1 MDIKAILL
9 GLAFAFM
16 WSSAFTSGHII
27 VSSAPPLTALALR
40 FLISGLIGVLLARY
54 LGQTWTLTKKQWI
67 ATFIF
72 GVFQNA
78 LYLGLT
84 FVAMQTIEA
93 SLAAI
98 VASAMPLMVALLGWL
113 VFKERINGVGFIG
126 LVAGLFGV
134 LLIMGTRVNSGV
146 DLFGLVVC
154 IIGMFGLTF
163 ATLAVRGASSG
174 GNLLMVVGL
183 QMLVGSFTLFAVA
196 FQTETISV
204 NYTWSLLAA
213 FSYTTLVPGLL
224 ATWVWFVLV
233 ARIGAVRAS
242 TFHFLNPFFGILI
255 AATILGGA
263 ITFMDTI
270 GVIIIAMGILA
281 VQLARIDIQNAIKI
295 LLTLMD

>member
-1 MDIKAILL
+1 MDIKAIFL

-54 LGQTWTLTKKQWI
+54 LGQTWTLTRKQWI

-146 DLFGLVVC
+146 DLFGLAVC

-204 NYTWSLLAA
+204 NYTWSLLVA

-255 AATILGGA
+255 AATILGEA

-281 VQLARIDIQNAIKI
+281 VQLARIDIQKNK
-295 LLTLMD
+295 L

>member
-1 MDIKAILL
+1 MNIKAIFL

-204 NYTWSLLAA
+204 NYNWSLLAA

-255 AATILGGA
+255 AATILGEA

-281 VQLARIDIQNAIKI
+281 VQLARIDIQKNK
-295 LLTLMD
+295 L

>member
-27 VSSAPPLTALALR
+27 VSSAPPLMALALR
-40 FLISGLIGVLLARY
+40 FLISGFIGVLLARY
-54 LGQTWTLTKKQWI
+54 LGQTWKLTRKQWI

-72 GVFQNA
+72 GIFQNA

-98 VASAMPLMVALLGWL
+98 VASAMPLMVALLGWV
-113 VFKERINGVGFIG
+113 VFKEAINNVGFIG

-134 LLIMGTRVNSGV
+134 LLIMGSRVNTGV
-146 DLFGLVVC
+146 DLFGLGICV
-154 IIGMFGLTF
+154 IGMFGLTF

-174 GNLLMVVGL
+174 GNLLMIVGL
-183 QMLVGSFTLFAVA
+183 QMLVGSFTLFVVA
-196 FQTETISV
+196 LQTETITV
-204 NYTWSLLAA
+204 NYTWSLLVA

-255 AATILGGA
+255 AATILGEP
-263 ITFMDTI
+263 ITFMDII
-270 GVIIIAMGILA
+270 GVIIIAIGILA
-281 VQLARIDIQNAIKI
+281 VQLARIDIQKGHG
-295 LLTLMD
+295 

>member
-1 MDIKAILL
+1 MDIKAIFL

-54 LGQTWTLTKKQWI
+54 LGQTWTLTRKQWI

-113 VFKERINGVGFIG
+113 VFRERINGVGFIG

-146 DLFGLVVC
+146 DLFGLAVC

-255 AATILGGA
+255 AATILGEA

-281 VQLARIDIQNAIKI
+281 VQLARIDIQKNK
-295 LLTLMD
+295 L

>member
-1 MDIKAILL
+1 MDIKAIFL

-27 VSSAPPLTALALR
+27 VSSAPPLMALALR
-40 FLISGLIGVLLARY
+40 FLISGFIGVLLARY
-54 LGQTWTLTKKQWI
+54 LGQTWKLTRKQWI

-72 GVFQNA
+72 GIFQNA

-98 VASAMPLMVALLGWL
+98 VASAMPLMVALLGWV
-113 VFKERINGVGFIG
+113 VFKEAINNVGFIG

-134 LLIMGTRVNSGV
+134 LLIMGSRVNTGV
-146 DLFGLVVC
+146 DLFGLGICV
-154 IIGMFGLTF
+154 IGMFGLTF

-174 GNLLMVVGL
+174 GNLLMIVGL
-183 QMLVGSFTLFAVA
+183 QMLVGSFTLFVVSL
-196 FQTETISV
+196 QTETITV

-213 FSYTTLVPGLL
+213 FSYTTLIPGLL

-233 ARIGAVRAS
+233 DRIGAVRAS

-255 AATILGGA
+255 AATILGEP
-263 ITFMDTI
+263 ITFMDII
-270 GVIIIAMGILA
+270 GVIIIAIGILA
-281 VQLARIDIQNAIKI
+281 VQLARIDIQKGHG
-295 LLTLMD
+295 

>member
-1 MDIKAILL
+1 MDIKAIFL

-54 LGQTWTLTKKQWI
+54 LGQTWTLTRKQWI

-113 VFKERINGVGFIG
+113 VFKERISGVGFIG

-146 DLFGLVVC
+146 DLFGLAVC

-255 AATILGGA
+255 GATILGEA

-281 VQLARIDIQNAIKI
+281 VQLARIDIQKNK
-295 LLTLMD
+295 L

>member
-27 VSSAPPLTALALR
+27 VSSAPPLMALALR
-40 FLISGLIGVLLARY
+40 FLISGFIGVLLARY
-54 LGQTWTLTKKQWI
+54 LGQTWKLTRKQWI

-72 GVFQNA
+72 GIFQNA

-98 VASAMPLMVALLGWL
+98 VASAMPLMVALLGWV
-113 VFKERINGVGFIG
+113 VFKEAINNVGFIG

-134 LLIMGTRVNSGV
+134 LLIMGSRVNTGV
-146 DLFGLVVC
+146 DLFGLGICV
-154 IIGMFGLTF
+154 IGMFGLTF

-174 GNLLMVVGL
+174 GNLLMIVGL
-183 QMLVGSFTLFAVA
+183 QMLVGSFTLFVVA
-196 FQTETISV
+196 LQTETITV

-233 ARIGAVRAS
+233 DRIGAVRAS

-255 AATILGGA
+255 AATILG
-263 ITFMDTI
+263 
-270 GVIIIAMGILA
+270 
-281 VQLARIDIQNAIKI
+281 
-295 LLTLMD
+295 

>member
-1 MDIKAILL
+1 MDIKAIFL

-54 LGQTWTLTKKQWI
+54 LGQTWTLTRKQWI

-146 DLFGLVVC
+146 DLFGLAVC

-204 NYTWSLLAA
+204 NYNWSLLAA

-255 AATILGGA
+255 AATILGEA

-281 VQLARIDIQNAIKI
+281 VQLARIDIQKNK
-295 LLTLMD
+295 L

>member
-1 MDIKAILL
+1 MDIKAIFL

-27 VSSAPPLTALALR
+27 VSSAPPLLSLAVR
-40 FLISGLIGVLLARY
+40 FLISGLLGVFLARY
-54 LGQTWTLTKKQWI
+54 LGQNWQLTRKQWI

-98 VASAMPLMVALLGWL
+98 VASTMPLMVALLGWII
-113 VFKERINGVGFIG
+113 FKEKINSIGFLG
-126 LVAGLFGV
+126 LIAGLLGV
-134 LLIMGTRVNSGV
+134 LLIMGTRISSGV
-146 DLFGLVVC
+146 DLFGLTVSV
-154 IIGMFGLTF
+154 IGMFGLTF

-183 QMLVGSFTLFAVA
+183 QMLVGSLTLFVVA
-196 FQTETISV
+196 LQIETVSV
-204 NYTWSLLAA
+204 NYTWTLLGA

-233 ARIGAVRAS
+233 DRIGAVRAS
-242 TFHFLNPFFGILI
+242 TFHFLNPFFGIFI
-255 AATILGGA
+255 AAIMLGEV
-263 ITFMDTI
+263 ITFMDII
-270 GVIIIAMGILA
+270 GVFVIAAGILA
-281 VQLARIDIQNAIKI
+281 VQLARIDFKNN
-295 LLTLMD
+295 

>member
-27 VSSAPPLTALALR
+27 VSSAPPLMALALR
-40 FLISGLIGVLLARY
+40 FLISGFIGVLLAQY
-54 LGQTWTLTKKQWI
+54 LGQTWKLTRKQWI

-72 GVFQNA
+72 GIFQNA

-113 VFKERINGVGFIG
+113 VFKERISGVGFIG

-134 LLIMGTRVNSGV
+134 LLIMGTRVNAGV
-146 DLFGLVVC
+146 DLFGLGVC
-154 IIGMFGLTF
+154 VIGMFGLTF

-174 GNLLMVVGL
+174 GNLLMIVGL
-183 QMLVGSFTLFAVA
+183 QMLVGSFTLFVVA
-196 FQTETISV
+196 LQTETISV

-233 ARIGAVRAS
+233 DRIGAVRAS

-255 AATILGGA
+255 AATILGEA
-263 ITFMDTI
+263 ITFMDII
-270 GVIIIAMGILA
+270 GVIIIAIGILA
-281 VQLARIDIQNAIKI
+281 VQLARIDIQKGHG
-295 LLTLMD
+295 

>member
-1 MDIKAILL
+1 MDIKAIFL

-27 VSSAPPLTALALR
+27 VSSAPPLMALALR
-40 FLISGLIGVLLARY
+40 FLISGFIGVLLARY
-54 LGQTWTLTKKQWI
+54 LGQTWKLTRKQWI

-146 DLFGLVVC
+146 DLFGLAVC

-255 AATILGGA
+255 AATILGEA

-281 VQLARIDIQNAIKI
+281 VQLARIDIQKNK
-295 LLTLMD
+295 L

>member
-1 MDIKAILL
+1 
-9 GLAFAFM
+9 
-16 WSSAFTSGHII
+16 
-27 VSSAPPLTALALR
+27 
-40 FLISGLIGVLLARY
+40 
-54 LGQTWTLTKKQWI
+54 
-67 ATFIF
+67 
-72 GVFQNA
+72 
-78 LYLGLT
+78 
-84 FVAMQTIEA
+84 MQTIEA

-146 DLFGLVVC
+146 DLFGLAVC
-154 IIGMFGLTF
+154 IIGMFGLPF

-242 TFHFLNPFFGILI
+242 TFC
-255 AATILGGA
+255 
-263 ITFMDTI
+263 
-270 GVIIIAMGILA
+270 
-281 VQLARIDIQNAIKI
+281 
-295 LLTLMD
+295 

>member
-1 MDIKAILL
+1 MDIKAIFL

-40 FLISGLIGVLLARY
+40 FLISGLIGILLARY

-113 VFKERINGVGFIG
+113 VFKERISGVGFIG

-146 DLFGLVVC
+146 DLFGLAVC

-255 AATILGGA
+255 AATILGEA

-281 VQLARIDIQNAIKI
+281 VQLARIDIQKNK
-295 LLTLMD
+295 L

>member
-1 MDIKAILL
+1 MDIKAIFL

-255 AATILGGA
+255 AATILGEA

-281 VQLARIDIQNAIKI
+281 VQLARIDTQKNK
-295 LLTLMD
+295 L

>member
-27 VSSAPPLTALALR
+27 VSSAPPLMALALR
-40 FLISGLIGVLLARY
+40 FLISGFIGVLLARY
-54 LGQTWTLTKKQWI
+54 LGQTWKLTRKQWI

-72 GVFQNA
+72 GIFQNA

-98 VASAMPLMVALLGWL
+98 VASAMPLMVALLGWV
-113 VFKERINGVGFIG
+113 VFKEAINNVGFIG

-134 LLIMGTRVNSGV
+134 LLIMGSRVNTGV
-146 DLFGLVVC
+146 DLFGLGICV
-154 IIGMFGLTF
+154 IGMFGLTF

-174 GNLLMVVGL
+174 GNLLMIVGL
-183 QMLVGSFTLFAVA
+183 QMLVGSFTLFVVA
-196 FQTETISV
+196 LQTETITV

-233 ARIGAVRAS
+233 DRIGAVRAS

-255 AATILGGA
+255 AATILGEP
-263 ITFMDTI
+263 ITFMDII
-270 GVIIIAMGILA
+270 GVIIIAIGILA
-281 VQLARIDIQNAIKI
+281 VQLARIDIQKVHG
-295 LLTLMD
+295 

>member
-1 MDIKAILL
+1 MDIKAIFL

-54 LGQTWTLTKKQWI
+54 LGQTWTLTRKQWI
-67 ATFIF
+67 ATFVF

-146 DLFGLVVC
+146 DLFGLAVC

-255 AATILGGA
+255 AATILGEA

-281 VQLARIDIQNAIKI
+281 VQLARIDIQKNK
-295 LLTLMD
+295 L

>member
-27 VSSAPPLTALALR
+27 VSSAPPLMALALR
-40 FLISGLIGVLLARY
+40 FLISGFIGVLLARY
-54 LGQTWTLTKKQWI
+54 LGQTWKLTRKQWI

-72 GVFQNA
+72 GIFQNA

-98 VASAMPLMVALLGWL
+98 VASAMPLMVALLGWV
-113 VFKERINGVGFIG
+113 VFKEAINNVGFIG

-134 LLIMGTRVNSGV
+134 LLIMGSRVNTGV
-146 DLFGLVVC
+146 DLFGLGICV
-154 IIGMFGLTF
+154 IGMFGLTF

-174 GNLLMVVGL
+174 GNLLMIVGL
-183 QMLVGSFTLFAVA
+183 QMLVGSFTLFVVA
-196 FQTETISV
+196 LQTETITV

-213 FSYTTLVPGLL
+213 FLYTTLVPGLL

-233 ARIGAVRAS
+233 DRIGAVRAS

-255 AATILGGA
+255 AATILGES
-263 ITFMDTI
+263 ITFMDII
-270 GVIIIAMGILA
+270 GVIIIAIGILA
-281 VQLARIDIQNAIKI
+281 VQLARIDIQKGHG
-295 LLTLMD
+295 

>member
-1 MDIKAILL
+1 MDIKAIFL

-54 LGQTWTLTKKQWI
+54 LGQTWTLTRKQWI

-183 QMLVGSFTLFAVA
+183 QMHQQVEV
-196 FQTETISV
+196 QM
-204 NYTWSLLAA
+204 SLLD
-213 FSYTTLVPGLL
+213 
-224 ATWVWFVLV
+224 
-233 ARIGAVRAS
+233 R
-242 TFHFLNPFFGILI
+242 
-255 AATILGGA
+255 
-263 ITFMDTI
+263 
-270 GVIIIAMGILA
+270 
-281 VQLARIDIQNAIKI
+281 KI
-295 LLTLMD
+295 

>member
-1 MDIKAILL
+1 MDIKAIFL

-183 QMLVGSFTLFAVA
+183 QLLVGSFTLFAVA

-255 AATILGGA
+255 AATILGEA

-281 VQLARIDIQNAIKI
+281 VQLARIDIQKNK
-295 LLTLMD
+295 L

>member
-1 MDIKAILL
+1 MDIKAIFL

-255 AATILGGA
+255 AATILGEA

-281 VQLARIDIQNAIKI
+281 VQLARIDIQKNK
-295 LLTLMD
+295 L

>member
-1 MDIKAILL
+1 MDIKAIFL

-146 DLFGLVVC
+146 DLFGLAVC

-213 FSYTTLVPGLL
+213 FLYTTLVPGLL

-255 AATILGGA
+255 AATILGEA

-281 VQLARIDIQNAIKI
+281 VQLAKIDIQKNK
-295 LLTLMD
+295 L

>member
-54 LGQTWTLTKKQWI
+54 LGQTWTLTRKQWI

-113 VFKERINGVGFIG
+113 VFKERINGFGFIG

-146 DLFGLVVC
+146 DLFGLAVC

-255 AATILGGA
+255 AATILGEA

-281 VQLARIDIQNAIKI
+281 VQLARIDIQKNK
-295 LLTLMD
+295 L

>member
-1 MDIKAILL
+1 MDIKAIFL

-27 VSSAPPLTALALR
+27 VSSAPPLTSLALR

-54 LGQTWTLTKKQWI
+54 LGQTWTLTRKQWI

-113 VFKERINGVGFIG
+113 VFKERISGVGFIG

-146 DLFGLVVC
+146 DLFGLAVC

-255 AATILGGA
+255 AATILGEA

-281 VQLARIDIQNAIKI
+281 VQLARIDIQKNK
-295 LLTLMD
+295 L

>member
-1 MDIKAILL
+1 MDIKAIFL

-54 LGQTWTLTKKQWI
+54 LGQTWTLTRKQWI

-255 AATILGGA
+255 AATILGEA

-281 VQLARIDIQNAIKI
+281 VQLARIDIQKNK
-295 LLTLMD
+295 L

>member
-1 MDIKAILL
+1 MDIKAIFL

-54 LGQTWTLTKKQWI
+54 LGQTWTLTRKQWI

-113 VFKERINGVGFIG
+113 VFKERISGVGFIG
-126 LVAGLFGV
+126 LFAGLFGV

-213 FSYTTLVPGLL
+213 FLYTTLVPGLL

-255 AATILGGA
+255 AATILGEA

-281 VQLARIDIQNAIKI
+281 VQLARIDIQKNK
-295 LLTLMD
+295 L

>member
-1 MDIKAILL
+1 MDIKAIFL

-40 FLISGLIGVLLARY
+40 FLISGLIGILLARY

-146 DLFGLVVC
+146 DLFGLAVC

-255 AATILGGA
+255 AATILGEA

-281 VQLARIDIQNAIKI
+281 VQLARIDIQKNK
-295 LLTLMD
+295 L

>member
-1 MDIKAILL
+1 MDIKAIFL

-54 LGQTWTLTKKQWI
+54 LGQTWTLTRKQWI

-98 VASAMPLMVALLGWL
+98 VASAMPLMVALLGLL

-146 DLFGLVVC
+146 DLFGLAVC

-255 AATILGGA
+255 AATILGEA

-281 VQLARIDIQNAIKI
+281 VQLARIDIQKNK
-295 LLTLMD
+295 L

>member
-1 MDIKAILL
+1 MDIKAIFL

-146 DLFGLVVC
+146 DLFGLAVC

-255 AATILGGA
+255 AATILGEA

-281 VQLARIDIQNAIKI
+281 VQLARIDTQKNK
-295 LLTLMD
+295 L

>member
-54 LGQTWTLTKKQWI
+54 LGQTWTLTRKQWI

-146 DLFGLVVC
+146 DLFGLAVC

-255 AATILGGA
+255 AATILGEA

-281 VQLARIDIQNAIKI
+281 VQLARIDIQKNK
-295 LLTLMD
+295 L

>member
-1 MDIKAILL
+1 MDIKAIFL

-40 FLISGLIGVLLARY
+40 FLISGLIGILLARY
-54 LGQTWTLTKKQWI
+54 LGRTWTLTKKQWI

-255 AATILGGA
+255 AATILGEA

-281 VQLARIDIQNAIKI
+281 VQLARIDTQKNK
-295 LLTLMD
+295 L

>member
-1 MDIKAILL
+1 MDIKAIFL

-146 DLFGLVVC
+146 DLFGLAVC

-255 AATILGGA
+255 AATILGEA

-281 VQLARIDIQNAIKI
+281 VQLARIDIQKNK
-295 LLTLMD
+295 L

>member
-1 MDIKAILL
+1 MDIKAIFL

-54 LGQTWTLTKKQWI
+54 LGQTWTLTRKQWI

-113 VFKERINGVGFIG
+113 VFKERINGFGFIG

-146 DLFGLVVC
+146 DLFGLAVC

-255 AATILGGA
+255 AATILGEA

-281 VQLARIDIQNAIKI
+281 VQLARIDIQKNK
-295 LLTLMD
+295 L

>member
-27 VSSAPPLTALALR
+27 VSSAPPLMALAFR
-40 FLISGLIGVLLARY
+40 FLISGFIGVLLARY
-54 LGQTWTLTKKQWI
+54 LGQTWKLTRKQWI

-72 GVFQNA
+72 GIFQNA

-98 VASAMPLMVALLGWL
+98 VASAMPLMVALLGWV
-113 VFKERINGVGFIG
+113 VFKEAINNVGFIG

-134 LLIMGTRVNSGV
+134 LLIMGSRVNTGV
-146 DLFGLVVC
+146 DLFGLGICV
-154 IIGMFGLTF
+154 IGMFGLTF

-174 GNLLMVVGL
+174 GNLLMIVGL
-183 QMLVGSFTLFAVA
+183 QMLVGSFTLFVVA
-196 FQTETISV
+196 LQTETITV

-233 ARIGAVRAS
+233 DRIGAVRAS

-255 AATILGGA
+255 AATILGEP
-263 ITFMDTI
+263 ITFMDII
-270 GVIIIAMGILA
+270 GVIIIAIGILA
-281 VQLARIDIQNAIKI
+281 VQLARIDIQKGHG
-295 LLTLMD
+295 

>member
-1 MDIKAILL
+1 MDIKAIFL

-54 LGQTWTLTKKQWI
+54 LGQTWALTRKQWI

-146 DLFGLVVC
+146 DLFGLAVC

-255 AATILGGA
+255 AATILGEA

-281 VQLARIDIQNAIKI
+281 VQLARIDIQKNK
-295 LLTLMD
+295 L

>member
-1 MDIKAILL
+1 MDIKAIFL

-54 LGQTWTLTKKQWI
+54 LGQTWTLTRKQWI

-146 DLFGLVVC
+146 DLFGLAVC

-183 QMLVGSFTLFAVA
+183 QMLVGSFALFAVA

-255 AATILGGA
+255 AATILGEA

-281 VQLARIDIQNAIKI
+281 VQLARIDIQKNK
-295 LLTLMD
+295 L

>member
-1 MDIKAILL
+1 MDIKAIFL

-54 LGQTWTLTKKQWI
+54 LGQTWTLTRKQWI

-113 VFKERINGVGFIG
+113 VFKERVNGVGFIG

-146 DLFGLVVC
+146 DLFGLAVC

-255 AATILGGA
+255 AATILGEA

-281 VQLARIDIQNAIKI
+281 VQLARIDIQKNK
-295 LLTLMD
+295 L

>member
-1 MDIKAILL
+1 MDIKAIFL

-54 LGQTWTLTKKQWI
+54 LGQTWTLTRKQWI

-146 DLFGLVVC
+146 DLFGLAVC

-163 ATLAVRGASSG
+163 ATLAVGGASSG

-255 AATILGGA
+255 AATILGEA

-281 VQLARIDIQNAIKI
+281 VQLARIDIQKNK
-295 LLTLMD
+295 L